1 MKHRLREAKGPA
13 QGHTAGERRSSPA
26 CQFQQ
31 VLSPAGAQCWHQ
43 AGGQR
48 LAAGEP
54 GRAGNHSP
62 LFSPSR
68 ATAEP
73 EAGGDYVK
81 VRGAGQGTLAGG
93 GGGAQSQF
101 QEGQSPFLAP
111 LEVRPH
117 PLFSG
122 EGLGVRAA

>member
-1 MKHRLREAKGPA
+1 MKHRLREVKGPA
-13 QGHTAGERRSSPA
+13 QGHTAGEWRSSPA
-26 CQFQQ
+26 CQFQPVLSPV

-48 LAAGEP
+48 LAAEDP

-81 VRGAGQGTLAGG
+81 VRGAGQGTLRGPRASSRKGRVL
-93 GGGAQSQF
+93 F
-101 QEGQSPFLAP
+101 WP
-111 LEVRPH
+111 L
-117 PLFSG
+117 
-122 EGLGVRAA
+122 